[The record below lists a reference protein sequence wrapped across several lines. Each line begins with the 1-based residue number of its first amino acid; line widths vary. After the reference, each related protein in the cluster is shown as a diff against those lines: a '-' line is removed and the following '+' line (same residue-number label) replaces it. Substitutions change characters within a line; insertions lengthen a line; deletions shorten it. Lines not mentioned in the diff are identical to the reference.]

1 MMRRLGILGLAVVL
15 VVLGTAG
22 CREKTPYPKVVAPG
36 SVPEPDPVPSTVLGG
51 TPAAGDPGAA
61 PTESGPSRPWLLVAT
76 PEGSFLVGGRPGGA
90 DLTVR
95 RHAGVLRVADDGAVR
110 GLLARTR
117 DIPGSKSAR
126 TSNLALLEPV
136 GFGGA
141 AVRAGTVVAEDVTAA
156 FEADPDMAA
165 QFHHQESL
173 TALGVRGS
181 VSTWLASVTG
191 YLGGAHPYA
200 SRTLLIVD
208 LETGRVVPADPAFA
222 GRDLAAEVLGARA
235 AEACVRRPAGA
246 APVEGLGGE
255 PAWLAGFT
263 HEFESCAGDFVGAR
277 VSPPAGTPAPVP
289 VAGMSFA
296 GGTLALEGAGLSLAG
311 VADWRVA
318 PDARA
323 AVVLMAR
330 DRRDEPPLPWSAERT
345 GRRRAPTRE
354 LRAWEAGMAQ
364 PVVIGRASAILAA
377 QFLDGRPDGD
387 RIVQAFEGL

>member
-1 MMRRLGILGLAVVL
+1 MMRRLGILGLAVV
-15 VVLGTAG
+15 VTVLGMAG
-22 CREKTPYPKVVAPG
+22 CREKTPYPKAVAPG
-36 SVPEPDPVPSTVLGG
+36 SVPEPDTVPTTVLGR
-51 TPAAGDPGAA
+51 TPAGDPGAA
-61 PTESGPSRPWLLVAT
+61 PAEPGPARPWLLVTT

-95 RHAGVLRVADDGAVR
+95 RHAAVVRVTEDGGVR

-126 TSNLALLEPV
+126 TSNLAMLEPA
-136 GFGGA
+136 GFGGPA
-141 AVRAGTVVAEDVTAA
+141 IRAGTVAAEDVTAA

-208 LETGRVVPADPAFA
+208 LETGRVVPADPAFES
-222 GRDLAAEVLGARA
+222 RDLAAEILGARA
-235 AEACVRRPAGA
+235 AEACVRRPAGV
-246 APVEGLGGE
+246 APVEGLGGD

-277 VSPPAGTPAPVP
+277 VSPPAGTQAPAPAPGV
-289 VAGMSFA
+289 SFA
-296 GGTLALEGAGLSLAG
+296 DGTLALPESGVSVPG

-330 DRRDEPPLPWSAERT
+330 DRRDDPPLPWSTERT
-345 GRRRAPTRE
+345 GRRRAATRE

-377 QFLDGRPDGD
+377 QFLAGRPDAD
-387 RIVQAFEGL
+387 RIVKSFEGL